1 MLSSNNAGAGGVE
14 GVDLELGGVDPELGG
29 ASGKGAGAAGPNSK
43 EGGARGGHSRLEAAA
58 IAHLKAHKDLIEAQK
73 KAEEWKLQQAKD
85 RAWERESLLWCEYI
99 LYFCIIIV
107 LIGAPIALIIT
118 LQSMQ
123 ATDSRILANT
133 RQILKVLGDHGDTLG
148 SVSSLQ
154 TAQDNTLLLVES
166 RTEALQGRVLD
177 IADSIRGL
185 ATQVDDVRR
194 AQGVAASRHD
204 ALEEGL
210 SGVASSVQGLAVQVD
225 DIHRAEEG
233 SAFTRHREAMT
244 MLGLL
249 LRPNMTGALGLDL
262 DGLFG
267 DIEATAKTVAELAAA
282 LAKVPD
288 ELLMQDQ
295 AIERIE
301 RTTERMPDTLLVQK
315 LAIERVERTAEQL
328 PGKLQEQA
336 QVLEGIK
343 HTTDQV
349 SDELLVQKQ
358 ATERIERTAEGIP
371 DKLLGQSLALERIE
385 NKANDLMS
393 VTRGVE
399 AKTINL
405 GSTTAKTLHLLRGV
419 EGKVDNILA
428 QQSQTNAP
436 SQGA

>member
-29 ASGKGAGAAGPNSK
+29 ASGKGAGVADPNFK

-123 ATDSRILANT
+123 ATDSRILADT
-133 RQILKVLGDHGDTLG
+133 RQILKVLETQGDTLS

-185 ATQVDDVRR
+185 ATQVDDIRR
-194 AQGVAASRHD
+194 AQGAAASHHE

-210 SGVASSVQGLAVQVD
+210 SGVAGSVQGLAAQVD
-225 DIHRAEEG
+225 DIHRTEEG
-233 SAFTRHREAMT
+233 SAFTRHREAMM

-249 LRPNMTGALGLDL
+249 LRPNMTDALGLDL
-262 DGLFG
+262 NGLFG

-282 LAKVPD
+282 LATVPD
-288 ELLMQDQ
+288 E
-295 AIERIE
+295 
-301 RTTERMPDTLLVQK
+301 LLVQK
-315 LAIERVERTAEQL
+315 LAIERVERTTELL
-328 PGKLQEQA
+328 PGELQEQD
-336 QVLEGIK
+336 QVLASIK
-343 HTTDQV
+343 QTTDRV
-349 SDELLVQKQ
+349 SDVVLVQDQ
-358 ATERIERTAEGIP
+358 AIQRIERTTERIP
-371 DKLLGQSLALERIE
+371 DKLLVQDLALERVE

-393 VTRGVE
+393 LTRGVE

-405 GSTTAKTLHLLRGV
+405 GSTTADTLNLLRGV